1 MTRLVKLSLKN
12 FKSFKRAEIPIS
24 NGFSAIVGSNGSGK
38 SNTLDAL
45 LFVLGITSLKT
56 LRAGRLTDLVNNSAK
71 ENYAKVDLLLKDK
84 DKQYEISRMIDKQ
97 GKSVYRLDGKRT
109 TLNEI
114 SSLLIDLGI
123 DVEGHNIVTQG
134 EITKIIEMSATERRE
149 IIDSIAGLSEFDSK
163 KEEAIKELDKVDSRI
178 KEATII
184 LNERNEF
191 LVDLEDEMIAA
202 KEYKELEEER
212 KRTKA
217 TILEKE
223 LYTLE
228 KKVLDLDN
236 ELTKMNVE
244 KNTLDE
250 RIIQSRKELQESKA
264 KSEELANQM
273 IKASEHTYT
282 TIGREYEEKKAK
294 LYLEQEKIDLSKKQ
308 ITKNNEKIES
318 NNNALKQTIKEKKEL
333 EEKLIKFEN
342 ERKRIEQEITE
353 IVKKKSHLETIV
365 RDKNAELQKNEN
377 KVEEIEKE
385 LERLKKE
392 SFDLEVFA
400 RNWEKQKGFNEKK
413 LSELFGE
420 EQNLLTEMQNIE
432 TKKRELNS
440 HLDKNP
446 EKELNTLEN
455 KLSQLFEEKSSYLNK
470 KLHEE
475 KGVNELKK
483 AASQCPTCDSQLKE
497 DKKFALIVQKEALIK
512 EFAKKELDHIKLIE
526 EIKKKIVE
534 EKERI
539 VLISKISAQILHEKT
554 ILTRIEE
561 LNKRKNELKRD
572 LDTKNIDSELK
583 KRETALNKIN
593 TLTTQLNEAKNILHD
608 LRKQNI
614 FEEYSS
620 TSKTSDTL
628 LHNKNSAESTLNEI
642 KSRLESISARE
653 DDAAFENNALQ
664 NEIDDFNKEITQKV
678 TNIEEIKNLVI
689 AKEKELVEAK
699 KKNAI
704 LADEKEYQD
713 KKIDKFEKELWN
725 DSGKLKK
732 IEFRINEFNLENG
745 KISVRQ
751 NDLIEEKKEFEGVAP
766 YTSKSLEECKEKI
779 IFVEKKLASIGAVN
793 LKAVDNFNELK
804 KEVDDIQNKTNKL
817 AEERLAV
824 LDMIDK
830 IEVKRTSVFMECFN
844 EVNKNF
850 KDIFFKFFHGEG
862 NLNFSNPDKPLE
874 SGLMVDARHKGGKLL
889 NIDSMSGGEKTLT
902 ALAFMFAI
910 QLYHPAPFYAFDEAD
925 AALDK
930 ENSLKMS
937 NLIEKIAEKS
947 QFIAITHNDVI
958 TKKADQ
964 IIGVARG
971 KDDSSVIGLKLRNT
985 KDEEL
990 KESESYKSKSIETEE
1005 DESNT
1010 ENSIN

>member
-1 MTRLVKLSLKN
+1 MTRLVKLTLKN

-45 LFVLGITSLKT
+45 LFVLGITSLKA
-56 LRAGRLTDLVNNSAK
+56 LRAGKLTDLVNNSAK
-71 ENYAKVDLLLKDK
+71 ENYAKVDLLLKDN

-97 GKSVYRLDGKRT
+97 GKSVYRLDGRRT

-114 SSLLIDLGI
+114 SSLLIELGI
-123 DVEGHNIVTQG
+123 DVDGHNIVTQG
-134 EITKIIEMSATERRE
+134 EITKIIEMSAIERRE
-149 IIDSIAGLSEFDSK
+149 IIDSIAGLSEFDLK

-191 LVDLEDEMIAA
+191 LVDLEEEMIAA
-202 KEYKELEEER
+202 KEFKELEEER
-212 KRTKA
+212 KRTKV

-236 ELTKMNVE
+236 ELSKMNTE

-250 RIIQSRKELQESKA
+250 KIIQNRKELQESKA

-282 TIGREYEEKKAK
+282 TIGREYEENKAK
-294 LYLEQEKIDLSKKQ
+294 LSIEQEKIDLSKKQ
-308 ITKNNEKIES
+308 IYKNKEKIDS
-318 NNNALKQTIKEKKEL
+318 NNNALKQTVKEKKEL
-333 EEKLIKFEN
+333 EEKLIKFETDK
-342 ERKRIEQEITE
+342 KRIETQISEI
-353 IVKKKSHLETIV
+353 IKKKNMLETIV
-365 RDKNAELQKNEN
+365 RDKNVELQKKEN

-385 LERLKKE
+385 LEKLKKE
-392 SFDLEVFA
+392 SFELEVFA
-400 RNWEKQKGFNEKK
+400 RNWEKQKSFNEKK

-420 EQNLLTEMQNIE
+420 EQNLLNEMQKIE
-432 TKKRELNS
+432 EKKKTLTS
-440 HLDKNP
+440 HLNKNP
-446 EKELNTLEN
+446 EKELNELEK
-455 KLSQLFEEKSSYLNK
+455 KLSILFEEKSSFLSR

-483 AASQCPTCDSQLKE
+483 ALSLCPICDSQLKE
-497 DKKFALIVQKEALIK
+497 DKKVMLITQKEALIK
-512 EFAKKELDHIKLIE
+512 EFAKKETEHASLIE
-526 EIKKKIVE
+526 QIKKKVLE

-539 VLISKISAQILHEKT
+539 VLISKISAEIIHEKT

-561 LNKRKNELKRD
+561 LNKRKNELKAD
-572 LDTKNIDSELK
+572 LDTKTIQGELK
-583 KRETALNKIN
+583 QREIS
-593 TLTTQLNEAKNILHD
+593 LTKVNNLTNELNEAKNILHE

-620 TSKTSDTL
+620 TNKASDNL
-628 LHNKNSAESTLNEI
+628 LHNKNAVESTLNEI

-664 NEIDDFNKEITQKV
+664 GEIEEFEKEITQKEK
-678 TNIEEIKNLVI
+678 NSEEMKNGVI
-689 AKEKELVEAK
+689 AKEKELIEAK

-704 LADEKEYQD
+704 LADEKDYND
-713 KKIDKFEKELWN
+713 KKIDKFEKEIWN
-725 DSGKLKK
+725 DSGKVKK
-732 IEFRINEFNLENG
+732 IEFRVNEFNLENG

-751 NDLIEEKKEFEGVAP
+751 NDLTEEKKEFVGVSP

-779 IFVEKKLASIGAVN
+779 IYIEKRLTQIGAVN

-804 KEVDDIQNKTNKL
+804 KEVDDVQSKANKL
-817 AEERLAV
+817 TEERLAV

-850 KDIFFKFFHGEG
+850 KEIFFKFFHGEG
-862 NLNFSNPDKPLE
+862 NLNFSNPEKPLE
-874 SGLMVDARHKGGKLL
+874 SGLLVDARHKGGKLL

-971 KDDSSVIGLKLRNT
+971 KDDSSVIGLKLRNN
-985 KDEEL
+985 KDEDL
-990 KESESYKSKSIETEE
+990 KKSEKYESKSVEIEET
-1005 DESNT
+1005 DNQT
-1010 ENSIN
+1010 QKEN

>member
-12 FKSFKRAEIPIS
+12 FKSFKRAEIPFS

-56 LRAGRLTDLVNNSAK
+56 LRAGKLTDLVNNSAK

-109 TLNEI
+109 TLNEV
-114 SSLLIDLGI
+114 SSLLIELGI
-123 DVEGHNIVTQG
+123 DVDGHNIVTQG
-134 EITKIIEMSATERRE
+134 DITKIIEMSPVQRRE
-149 IIDSIAGLSEFDSK
+149 IIDSVAGLSEFDSK

-191 LVDLEDEMIAA
+191 LVDLEEEMIAA

-217 TILEKE
+217 TIFEKE

-236 ELTKMNVE
+236 ELTKMNTE

-250 RIIQSRKELQESKA
+250 RIIQNRKELQESKA
-264 KSEELANQM
+264 KSEELSNQM

-282 TIGREYEEKKAK
+282 SIGREYEEKKAK
-294 LYLEQEKIDLSKKQ
+294 LSLEQEKIDLSKKQ
-308 ITKNNEKIES
+308 IAKNNEKIES
-318 NNNALKQTIKEKKEL
+318 NNNALKQTVKEKKEL
-333 EEKLIKFEN
+333 EEKLVKFEA
-342 ERKRIEQEITE
+342 EKKKIEQEISE
-353 IVKKKSHLETIV
+353 IVKKKAQLEIVV
-365 RDKNAELQKNEN
+365 RDKSVELQKRES
-377 KVEEIEKE
+377 KIDEIEKE
-385 LERLKKE
+385 LDTQRKE

-413 LSELFGE
+413 LAELIGE
-420 EQNLLTEMQNIE
+420 EENLLSEIQKIE
-432 TKKRELNS
+432 EKKKLLNS

-446 EKELNTLEN
+446 EKELTAFEK
-455 KLSQLFEEKSSYLNK
+455 KLSSLYEEKSSFLSRR
-470 KLHEE
+470 LHEE

-483 AASQCPTCDSQLKE
+483 ALSSCPVCDSALKE
-497 DKKFALIVQKEALIK
+497 DKKSMLITQKEALMK
-512 EFAKKELDHIKLIE
+512 EFAKKEAEHTQLIE
-526 EIKKKIVE
+526 EIKKKVLE

-539 VLISKISAQILHEKT
+539 VLISKISAEIQHEKN

-561 LNKRKNELKRD
+561 LNKRREELKKE
-572 LDTKNIDSELK
+572 LDEKSIENELK
-583 KRETALNKIN
+583 KRQTALVKVNS
-593 TLTTQLNEAKNILHD
+593 LSVELNEAKNILHE

-614 FEEYSS
+614 FEEYSN
-620 TSKTSDTL
+620 TSKTSDAL
-628 LHNKNSAESTLNEI
+628 LHNKNSTEATLNEI

-664 NEIDDFNKEITQKV
+664 SEIDDFKKEIHEKEK
-678 TNIEEIKNLVI
+678 NIEEMKQIVV
-689 AKEKELVEAK
+689 AKEKELIEAK

-713 KKIDKFEKELWN
+713 KKIDRFEKEIWN
-725 DSGKLKK
+725 DSGKVKK
-732 IEFRINEFNLENG
+732 IEFRINEFNMEKG

-751 NDLIEEKKEFEGVAP
+751 SDLNEEKKEYDGVAP

-779 IFVEKKLASIGAVN
+779 IHIEKKLIEIGAVN

-804 KEVDDIQNKTNKL
+804 KEVDDIQAKANKL

-830 IEVKRTSVFMECFN
+830 IEVKRTNVFMECFN

-850 KDIFFKFFHGEG
+850 KEIFFKFFHGEG
-862 NLNFSNPDKPLE
+862 NLNFQNPTKPLE
-874 SGLMVDARHKGGKLL
+874 SGLMVEAKHKGGKLL

-958 TKKADQ
+958 TKKAHQ
-964 IIGVARG
+964 IIGVARA
-971 KDDSSVIGLKLRNT
+971 KDDSSVIGLKLKNT
-985 KDEEL
+985 NDEEL
-990 KESESYKSKSIETEE
+990 KESANYKSKVNESEIELNEE
-1005 DESNT
+1005 ET
-1010 ENSIN
+1010 K

>member
-45 LFVLGITSLKT
+45 LFVLGITSLKA
-56 LRAGRLTDLVNNSAK
+56 LRAGKLTDLVNNSSK
-71 ENYAKVDLLLKDK
+71 ENYAKVDLLLKDN

-114 SSLLIDLGI
+114 SSLLTDLGI

-134 EITKIIEMSATERRE
+134 EITKIIEMSAIQRRE
-149 IIDSIAGLSEFDSK
+149 IIDSIAGLSEFDLK
-163 KEEAIKELDKVDSRI
+163 KDEAIKELDKVDSRI

-191 LVDLEDEMIAA
+191 LVDLEEEMIAA

-228 KKVLDLDN
+228 KKVLDIDN
-236 ELTKMNVE
+236 ELSKMNVE

-250 RIIQSRKELQESKA
+250 RIIINRKELQEAKA

-294 LYLEQEKIDLSKKQ
+294 LSLEQEKIDLSKKQ
-308 ITKNNEKIES
+308 IAKNNEKIES
-318 NNNALKQTIKEKKEL
+318 NNNALKQTVKEKKEL
-333 EEKLIKFEN
+333 EERLVKFEN
-342 ERKRIEQEITE
+342 EKKKTEIEINE
-353 IVKKKSHLETIV
+353 IVKKKAMLEAVV
-365 RDKNAELQKNEN
+365 RDKNAELQKKEN
-377 KVEEIEKE
+377 KVEEVEKR
-385 LERLKKE
+385 LEALKKD

-400 RNWEKQKGFNEKK
+400 RNWEKQKSFNEKK
-413 LSELFGE
+413 LSELLNE
-420 EQNLLTEMQNIE
+420 EQNLLNEMQKIE
-432 TKKRELNS
+432 EKKKELNS

-446 EKELNTLEN
+446 EKALNELEK
-455 KLSQLFEEKSSYLNK
+455 KLSLLYEEKSSFLSRR
-470 KLHEE
+470 LHEE

-483 AASQCPTCDSQLKE
+483 ALSQCPTCDSQLKE
-497 DKKFALIVQKEALIK
+497 DKKLILINQKENLMK
-512 EFAKKELDHIKLIE
+512 EFAKKEGEHLNLIE
-526 EIKKKIVE
+526 EIKKKVSE

-539 VLISKISAQILHEKT
+539 VLISKISTQILHEKT

-561 LNKRKNELKRD
+561 LNKRKNELSKD
-572 LDTKNIDSELK
+572 LDSKTIEEQLK
-583 KRETALNKIN
+583 KRETALVKVNEL
-593 TLTTQLNEAKNILHD
+593 TLELNEAKNILHT
-608 LRKQNI
+608 LRKENI

-620 TSKTSDTL
+620 TNKTSDTL
-628 LHNKNSAESTLNEI
+628 LHNKNSIESTLNEI
-642 KSRLESISARE
+642 KSRFESIVARE

-664 NEIDDFNKEITQKV
+664 SEIDEFNKEIKEKEHL
-678 TNIEEIKNLVI
+678 IEEMKANVI

-704 LADEKEYQD
+704 LADEKEYND
-713 KKIDKFEKELWN
+713 KKIDKDEKEIWN
-725 DSGKLKK
+725 DSGKVKK
-732 IEFRINEFNLENG
+732 IEFRINEFNMENG

-779 IFVEKKLASIGAVN
+779 IFIEKRLVQIGAVN

-804 KEVDDIQNKTNKL
+804 KEVDDVQTKANKL
-817 AEERLAV
+817 SEERLAV

-830 IEVKRTSVFMECFN
+830 IEVKRTFVFMECFN

-850 KDIFFKFFHGEG
+850 KEIFFKFFQGEG
-862 NLNFSNPDKPLE
+862 NLNFSNPEKPLE

-971 KDDSSVIGLKLRNT
+971 KDDSSVIGLKLRNN

-990 KESESYKSKSIETEE
+990 KESENYKSKSIETEE
-1005 DESNT
+1005 EINT
-1010 ENSIN
+1010 EPEQN

>member
-45 LFVLGITSLKT
+45 LFVLGITSLKA
-56 LRAGRLTDLVNNSAK
+56 LRAGKLTDLVNNSAK
-71 ENYAKVDLLLKDK
+71 ENYAKVDLLLKDN

-114 SSLLIDLGI
+114 SSLLIELGI
-123 DVEGHNIVTQG
+123 DVDGHNIVTQG
-134 EITKIIEMSATERRE
+134 EITKIIEMSAIERRE
-149 IIDSIAGLSEFDSK
+149 IIDSIAGLSEFDLK
-163 KEEAIKELDKVDSRI
+163 KEEAIKELDKVDSKI

-191 LVDLEDEMIAA
+191 LVDLEEEMIAA
-202 KEYKELEEER
+202 KEFKELEEER
-212 KRTKA
+212 KRTKV

-223 LYTLE
+223 LYSLE

-236 ELTKMNVE
+236 ELTKMNTE
-244 KNTLDE
+244 KNSLE
-250 RIIQSRKELQESKA
+250 EKIIQNRKELQESKA
-264 KSEELANQM
+264 KSEELSNQM

-282 TIGREYEEKKAK
+282 TIGREYEENKAK
-294 LYLEQEKIDLSKKQ
+294 LSIEQEKIDLSKKQ
-308 ITKNNEKIES
+308 IYKNKEKIDS
-318 NNNALKQTIKEKKEL
+318 NNNTLKQTVKEKKEL
-333 EEKLIKFEN
+333 EEKLSKFES
-342 ERKRIEQEITE
+342 EKKRIEQELSE
-353 IVKKKSHLETIV
+353 IVKKKNQLEAVV
-365 RDKNAELQKNEN
+365 RDKNFELQKKEN

-385 LERLKKE
+385 LEKQKKE
-392 SFDLEVFA
+392 SFELEVFA
-400 RNWEKQKGFNEKK
+400 RNWEKQKSFNEKK
-413 LSELFGE
+413 FSELIGE
-420 EQNLLTEMQNIE
+420 EQNLLNEMQKIE
-432 TKKRELNS
+432 EKKKDLAL
-440 HLDKNP
+440 HLEKNP
-446 EKELNTLEN
+446 EKELNELEK
-455 KLSQLFEEKSSYLNK
+455 KLSLLFEERSSFLNK
-470 KLHEE
+470 KLYEE

-483 AASQCPTCDSQLKE
+483 ALSLCPICDSQLKE
-497 DKKFALIVQKEALIK
+497 DKKLMLITQKEALMK
-512 EFAKKELDHIKLIE
+512 EFAKKESEHASLIE
-526 EIKKKIVE
+526 QIKKKIFE

-539 VLISKISAQILHEKT
+539 VLISKISAQISQEKT

-561 LNKRKNELKRD
+561 LNKRKNELKED
-572 LDTKNIDSELK
+572 LDTKTIQGELK
-583 KRETALNKIN
+583 QREIALAKVNVLAKE
-593 TLTTQLNEAKNILHD
+593 LNEAKNNIYE

-620 TSKTSDTL
+620 TNKTSDTL
-628 LHNKNSAESTLNEI
+628 LHNKNTIESTLNEI

-653 DDAAFENNALQ
+653 DDATFENNALQ
-664 NEIDDFNKEITQKV
+664 GEIEEFNKEITQKEK
-678 TNIEEIKNLVI
+678 NIEEMKDSVV
-689 AKEKELVEAK
+689 AKEKELIEAK

-704 LADEKEYQD
+704 LADEKEYND
-713 KKIDKFEKELWN
+713 KKIDKLEKEVWN
-725 DSGKLKK
+725 DSGKVKK

-751 NDLIEEKKEFEGVAP
+751 NDLNEEKKEFIGIAP

-779 IFVEKKLASIGAVN
+779 IFIEKRLTQIGAVN

-804 KEVDDIQNKTNKL
+804 KEVDDVQSKANKL
-817 AEERLAV
+817 TEERLAV

-830 IEVKRTSVFMECFN
+830 IEVKRTFVFMECFN

-850 KDIFFKFFHGEG
+850 KEIFFKFFHGEG
-862 NLNFSNPDKPLE
+862 NLNFSNPEKPLE
-874 SGLMVDARHKGGKLL
+874 SGLLVDARHKGGKLL

-990 KESESYKSKSIETEE
+990 KESESYKSKSNE
-1005 DESNT
+1005 DENQ
-1010 ENSIN
+1010 IN